1 MFLINVNI
9 CPICLNLSTFLI
21 SFPLWDVAVIC
32 CEGRD
37 RFNAIFLHACVW
49 VYIYFCSE
57 PPGDTCIRCVFWLT
71 GVKGHFCFNRACY
84 WFYFDHDVMILFIGA
99 ALHKIVAYI
108 MHHTVHILIVKVV
121 VVPSTHSI
129 NCVKI
134 NAIFMF
140 LE

>member
-1 MFLINVNI
+1 MPYF
-9 CPICLNLSTFLI
+9 LNLSTFLI
-21 SFPLWDVAVIC
+21 SFSLWDVSVIC

-37 RFNAIFLHACVW
+37 IFNAIFFHACVW

>member
-1 MFLINVNI
+1 MPYLFKPVDI
-9 CPICLNLSTFLI
+9 FDQF
-21 SFPLWDVAVIC
+21 FPLRCIGNLLWGQRQIQC
-32 CEGRD
+32 NFFFTC
-37 RFNAIFLHACVW
+37 LCVS
-49 VYIYFCSE
+49 VPYIYFCSE

-99 ALHKIVAYI
+99 AQHKIVAYI
-108 MHHTVHILIVKVV
+108 MHHTMHILIVKVV